1 MSPQFLEVGDI
12 VAASKIEKKLPLK
25 GRKMEIAPLRMGI
38 PLNSREQYFDRFKK
52 PNSILLKGS
61 PFQLKPRPTP
71 PSPVNTHQK
80 LGDEV
85 EEPAPFSEQIKN
97 TIYHHNPNQEDL
109 YASFCDDIKGWE
121 DESAANITQNLASY
135 HYCNTYTEQSIL
147 DLTNLSISSQQQQN
161 QDGATKR
168 KKKVMFSK
176 SNLLKQD
183 CDEAKSFRDTQNSIE
198 VARPKTAPANS
209 STTRS
214 SSASSNDRSKSRVLR
229 QECSFHAIP
238 FLEVSMINTE
248 HNELKK
254 QNNLRIKQCK
264 SASPRTK
271 VSSPK
276 DSPHILG
283 KKYMAHHEV
292 KNLFSNLQRPSSSK
306 SILPQ
311 ISLHF
316 PITSRKSWAIASR
329 VHAYQDQ
336 IELMDKISPFNLPL
350 NRNARKLS
358 ASGFQPSKVLLQY
371 R

>member
-1 MSPQFLEVGDI
+1 MPPQFLEVGDI

-97 TIYHHNPNQEDL
+97 TIYHHNQNQEDP

-135 HYCNTYTEQSIL
+135 HYCNEQS
-147 DLTNLSISSQQQQN
+147 LSISSQQQQN
-161 QDGATKR
+161 QNSATKR

-176 SNLLKQD
+176 SNLLITEED
-183 CDEAKSFRDTQNSIE
+183 CDEARDTQNSIE

-248 HNELKK
+248 HNEIKK

-271 VSSPK
+271 VSSSIPK

-283 KKYMAHHEV
+283 KKCMAHYEV

-316 PITSRKSWAIASR
+316 PITSRKSWAINEKSR

-336 IELMDKISPFNLPL
+336 IELMDKISPFNLPF